1 MKDKHIKEISE
12 NLVHIYYEMKKADEF
27 VEIIKLSDFL
37 KENNAYD
44 EFVKNFDLSYYSK
57 YASSLEENVNFMNAF
72 SWILNNTNDWRKLN
86 NEWDKLKYVSYDM
99 NWLIH
104 GKKYDMNWLFM
115 EKN

>member
-1 MKDKHIKEISE
+1 MLKIKIKKEEKMKDTCNPLK
-12 NLVHIYYEMKKADEF
+12 DEF
-27 VEIIKLSDFL
+27 EKIIKLSDFL
-37 KENNAYD
+37 KENNAYNN
-44 EFVKNFDLSYYSK
+44 FVKNFDLNYYRK

-72 SWILNNTNDWRKLN
+72 SWILNSTNDWCNLSNK
-86 NEWDKLKYVSYDM
+86 WDKLKYVSYDM